1 MFTVKHVHAYSV
13 HYYSKVWGQYVF
25 FYALKH
31 FLLSVLNTFVENAIL
46 HFLPGFFAELKVQ
59 KNSIYLKYIF
69 LYVKDFVTF
78 DQFNASLNVIKKRF
92 L

>member
-1 MFTVKHVHAYSV
+1 MFTLKCLLLNMCMLIVYTTIQKFGG
-13 HYYSKVWGQYVF
+13 SKFF

-78 DQFNASLNVIKKRF
+78 DQFNASLNVH
-92 L
+92 